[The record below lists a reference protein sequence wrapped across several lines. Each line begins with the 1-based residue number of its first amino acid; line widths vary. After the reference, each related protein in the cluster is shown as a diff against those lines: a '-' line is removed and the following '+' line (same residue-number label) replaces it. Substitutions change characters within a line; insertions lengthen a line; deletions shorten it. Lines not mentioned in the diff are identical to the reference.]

1 MAVSEE
7 VERGVPIRE
16 GEYGERVAAI
26 EPGGI
31 EYIADDERHGRPL
44 DLFWTWMSPNLEFAT
59 IFVGVIP
66 VALLG
71 GGFWTGVAAVVV
83 GTALGSLTHAILSS
97 WGPKFGVPQL
107 VESRSAFGYWG
118 NLVPAGLQSITA
130 SIGWFI
136 VNSVSGAFALQTLF
150 GLLTLPEI
158 PFGLAFGIIVVAQV
172 AVAFFGYNMA
182 HTFERYVFPYL
193 TVVFALCLVFI
204 LAKSNFG
211 QGLNPKVNGPLG
223 ESGAFILGAMAAYGY
238 AVGWNPYASDYTR
251 YLPRTA
257 SRLRTGLAAGL
268 GVFVACVVLEIM
280 GAALATVAGTKWG
293 PTDNPT
299 AQFSFALPTWLAILA
314 NLGIALG
321 AVAANVINI
330 YSGAL
335 SFLTLNIRLPFRQRR
350 ALVAV
355 AAGIIGLAI
364 GIIFQAQVGPGG
376 KYDAFLLLISYWISP
391 FLGVVLTDYVIR
403 RGRIRESIFFDPRHQ
418 PWKGLVAFL
427 AGIVVGIPFWNQ
439 PTFYVGP
446 VPANNPAL
454 GDLTF
459 IVGFVVAAAVNV
471 VLNLGTRS
479 RSAAESST

>member
-7 VERGVPIRE
+7 IGRDVPIRE
-16 GEYGERVAAI
+16 GHYGDRVAAI

-71 GGFWTGVAAVVV
+71 GSFWTGVAAVVV
-83 GTALGSLTHAILSS
+83 GTALGSLTHAVLSS

-118 NLVPAGLQSITA
+118 NLLPAGLQSVTA

-150 GLLTLPEI
+150 ALIKLPAL
-158 PFGLAFGIIVVAQV
+158 PFGLAFAVIVVAQV

-193 TVVFALCLVFI
+193 TIVFALCLVFI
-204 LAKSNFG
+204 LSKANFG

-223 ESGAFILGAMAAYGY
+223 QTGAFILGAMAAYGY

-293 PTDNPT
+293 PNDIPT
-299 AQFSFALPTWLAILA
+299 TQFSSALPTWLAILA

-350 ALVAV
+350 AIVAV
-355 AAGIIGLAI
+355 VAGAIGLLI
-364 GIIFQAQVGPGG
+364 GIVFQAQVGPGG
-376 KYDAFLLLISYWISP
+376 KYEYFLLLISYWISP
-391 FLGVVLTDYVIR
+391 FLGVVITDYWIR
-403 RGRIRESIFFDPRHQ
+403 RGRIRESIFFDPSHQ
-418 PWKGLVAFL
+418 PWRGLVAFL
-427 AGIVVGIPFWNQ
+427 AGVVVGIPFWNQ
-439 PTFYVGP
+439 PAFFVGP
-446 VPANNPAL
+446 VPANNPAV

-459 IVGFVVAAAVNV
+459 IVGFVVAAGVNV
-471 VLNLGTRS
+471 ALNLGARS
-479 RSAAESST
+479 RSESSS

>member
-1 MAVSEE
+1 MAASQE
-7 VERGVPIRE
+7 VGSGVPVRE
-16 GEYGERVAAI
+16 GEYGERVAAV

-31 EYIADDERHGRPL
+31 EYIPDSERHGRPL

-71 GGFWTGVAAVVV
+71 GSFWTGVAAVVV
-83 GTALGSLTHAILSS
+83 GTALGSLTHAVMSS
-97 WGPKFGVPQL
+97 FGPKFGVPQL

-118 NLVPAGLQSITA
+118 NLVPAGLQSVTA

-150 GLLTLPEI
+150 ALVSLPSL
-158 PFGLAFGIIVVAQV
+158 PFGVAFGIIVVAQV

-193 TVVFALCLVFI
+193 TIVFALCLVFI

-251 YLPRTA
+251 YLPRTT
-257 SRLRTGLAAGL
+257 SRFRTGLAAGL
-268 GVFVACVVLEIM
+268 GVFVSCVVLEIM

-299 AQFSFALPTWLAILA
+299 AQFSSALPTWLAILA

-350 ALVAV
+350 AIVAV
-355 AAGIIGLAI
+355 VAGVIGLLI
-364 GIIFQAQVGPGG
+364 GIVFQAQVGPGG
-376 KYDAFLLLISYWISP
+376 KYDSFLLLISYWISP
-391 FLGVVLTDYVIR
+391 FLGVVLTDYWLR
-403 RGRIRESIFFDPRHQ
+403 RGQIREETFFDPHYQ
-418 PWKGLVAFL
+418 PWRGLVAFL

-439 PTFYVGP
+439 ITFFVGP
-446 VPANNPAL
+446 VPKNFPAL

-459 IVGFVVAAAVNV
+459 IVGFLVAALVNV
-471 VLNLGTRS
+471 ALNMGARS
-479 RSAAESST
+479 QRERSS

>member
-1 MAVSEE
+1 MAVADE
-7 VERGVPIRE
+7 VGTDVPIRE
-16 GEYGERVAAI
+16 GEYGERVAAV

-31 EYIADDERHGRPL
+31 EYIPDSERHGRPL

-71 GGFWTGVAAVVV
+71 GSFWTGVAAVVV
-83 GTALGSLTHAILSS
+83 GTALGSLTHGVLSS

-118 NLVPAGLQSITA
+118 NLIPAGLQSVTA

-150 GLLTLPEI
+150 SLLKLPAL

-182 HTFERYVFPYL
+182 HTFERYAFPYL
-193 TVVFALCLVFI
+193 TIVFALCLVFI
-204 LAKSNFG
+204 LTKTNPG
-211 QGLNPKVNGPLG
+211 QPLNPKVNGPLG
-223 ESGAFILGAMAAYGY
+223 ESGAFILGAMASYSY
-238 AVGWNPYASDYTR
+238 AIGWNPYASDYTR
-251 YLPRTA
+251 YLPRTV

-268 GVFVACVVLEIM
+268 GVFVSCTVLEIM

-293 PTDNPT
+293 PNDNPT
-299 AQFSFALPTWLAILA
+299 AQFSFALPVWLAVLA

-335 SFLTLNIRLPFRQRR
+335 SFLTLNIKLPFKQRR
-350 ALVAV
+350 AIVAV
-355 AAGIIGLAI
+355 AAGVIGLLI
-364 GIIFQAQVGPGG
+364 GILFQAQVGPGG

-391 FLGVVLTDYVIR
+391 FLGVVLTDYWLR
-403 RGRIRESIFFDPRHQ
+403 RGQIREGTFFDPHYQ
-418 PWKGLVAFL
+418 PWRGLVAFL

-439 PTFYVGP
+439 PTFFIGP
-446 VPANNPAL
+446 VPSNNPAL

-471 VLNLGTRS
+471 ALNWGLRS
-479 RSAAESST
+479 RSARSS

>member
-1 MAVSEE
+1 MAVSDEI
-7 VERGVPIRE
+7 GSDVPIRE
-16 GEYGERVAAI
+16 GQYGERVAAV

-31 EYIADDERHGRPL
+31 EYIADEERHGRPL

-71 GGFWTGVAAVVV
+71 GSFWTGVAAVVV

-118 NLVPAGLQSITA
+118 NLLPAGLQSVTA

-150 GLLTLPEI
+150 ALIKLPAL

-182 HTFERYVFPYL
+182 HTFERYAFPYL
-193 TVVFALCLVFI
+193 TIVFALCLVFI
-204 LAKSNFG
+204 LSKANFG

-223 ESGAFILGAMAAYGY
+223 QTGAFILGAMASYGY

-251 YLPRTA
+251 YLPRTT
-257 SRLRTGLAAGL
+257 SRLQTGLAAGL
-268 GVFVACVVLEIM
+268 GVFVSCVVLETM

-293 PTDNPT
+293 PNDIPT
-299 AQFSFALPTWLAILA
+299 TQFSSALPTWLAVLA
-314 NLGIALG
+314 SLGIALG

-350 ALVAV
+350 AIVAV
-355 AAGIIGLAI
+355 VAGAIGLLI
-364 GIIFQAQVGPGG
+364 GIVFQAQVGPGG
-376 KYDAFLLLISYWISP
+376 KYEYFLLLISYWISP
-391 FLGVVLTDYVIR
+391 FLGVVITDYWIR
-403 RGRIRESIFFDPRHQ
+403 RGRIRESTFFDPSHQ
-418 PWKGLVAFL
+418 PWRGLVAFL
-427 AGIVVGIPFWNQ
+427 AGVVLGVAFWNQ
-439 PTFYVGP
+439 PAFFVGP
-446 VPANNPAL
+446 VPANNPAV

-459 IVGFVVAAAVNV
+459 IVGFVVAAAVNLA
-471 VLNLGTRS
+471 LNLGARS
-479 RSAAESST
+479 RSASSS